1 MWELPEVKEQ
11 YLIIVKSLTEHEK
24 GNLRVITSYLLER
37 LHTVEN
43 GLGGGSLDLGRLS
56 GKGFAKMQVL
66 SDVEVLVKG

>member
-1 MWELPEVKEQ
+1 MGKRHSTHIAKKNKKGW
-11 YLIIVKSLTEHEK
+11 HEK

-43 GLGGGSLDLGRLS
+43 GLSGGSLDLGRLS
-56 GKGFAKMQVL
+56 GEGFAKMQVL